1 MGLCWDS
8 FFWLSLFLWTS
19 FVIVVVFA
27 EVVFVMIVIETEL
40 QRRRLWV
47 AYKQFMR
54 KYPLGRLQLLPET
67 DISGLVFGGQPF
79 ADLPT
84 VWREQGRRPV
94 AEGGAVADGRG
105 AQEGGGR
112 ELPSQRWLPTW
123 TGQEHHPGRVCG
135 RVRLCLLKRKPG
147 QRCKDSRTSSLG
159 RTDAAKNVF
168 YALPKFMLRLCNKF
182 QFPPYKLYNCAR
194 QEALLRL

>member
-1 MGLCWDS
+1 MVG
-8 FFWLSLFLWTS
+8 
-19 FVIVVVFA
+19 
-27 EVVFVMIVIETEL
+27 EL
-40 QRRRLWV
+40 
-47 AYKQFMR
+47 R
-54 KYPLGRLQLLPET
+54 KVEDENCLHR
-67 DISGLVFGGQPF
+67 
-79 ADLPT
+79 
-84 VWREQGRRPV
+84 
-94 AEGGAVADGRG
+94 DGCQHG
-105 AQEGGGR
+105 K
-112 ELPSQRWLPTW
+112 
-123 TGQEHHPGRVCG
+123 EHHPGRVRG